1 MKHITQRTIAVSITL
16 MLALASVAMSA
27 PKSTRSNKYIRIEGR
42 VLQVDRDARTLL
54 VKDFWS
60 KKLYLVN
67 VPKGEGFR
75 ITFGMNMK
83 TAEPVFEQ
91 VNKNDRVRMRCVRTS
106 DKQHLARL
114 DDGREVVMLT
124 ATH

>member
-1 MKHITQRTIAVSITL
+1 MKHITQRTMAVSITL

-27 PKSTRSNKYIRIEGR
+27 PKSTRSDEYIKIEGR

-54 VKDFWS
+54 VSDSRS
-60 KKLYLVN
+60 KKLYLVS
-67 VPKGEGFR
+67 VPKGEAFR

-91 VNKNDRVRMRCVRTS
+91 VRKNDRVRMRCTRAS

-114 DDGREVVMLT
+114 DDGREVVVLT